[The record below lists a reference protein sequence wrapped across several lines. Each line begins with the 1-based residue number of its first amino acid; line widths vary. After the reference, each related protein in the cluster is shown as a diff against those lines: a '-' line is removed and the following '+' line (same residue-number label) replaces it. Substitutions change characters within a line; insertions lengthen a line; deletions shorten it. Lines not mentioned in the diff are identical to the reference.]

1 MKKTLFALVFA
12 GIVCLALFHTQKAEA
27 ANPIFFADFDG
38 TGVPNNDVNDP
49 ANWQA
54 ENPSNTWGTGD
65 FPANGTQALQ
75 MTGSGC
81 GSSSFTPLPTVE
93 NWSDGIIQAD
103 FGWNDDDSWGIMF
116 RRNAENSGYL
126 AFFGFVETL
135 DLALFDL
142 GTLGMSNGQC
152 LGDVGVEEGPEPGR
166 TIIEG
171 MAIAAVR
178 HNLDPLDQTANTS
191 YTARILAAGPMIKIW
206 YGLTENFPDDPL
218 EDPDPSKMAS
228 MIEAQDSTYTSGSA
242 GLWQESNDNGIV
254 DNIYVFD
261 ATGLTAV
268 SPLGSLAATWG
279 NIKK

>member
-1 MKKTLFALVFA
+1 MKRMLFAFAIAGTMCLVF
-12 GIVCLALFHTQKAEA
+12 FHIQGAEA
-27 ANPIFFADFDG
+27 ASPIFFADFDG

-54 ENPSNTWGTGD
+54 ENPSNTWGTRD
-65 FPANGTQALQ
+65 FPANGTQALL

-81 GSSSFTPLPTVE
+81 GSSSFTPFPTVE
-93 NWSDGIIQAD
+93 NWSDGVIQAD

-116 RRNAENSGYL
+116 RRNAEDSGYL

-142 GTLGMSNGQC
+142 GKLGMSNGQC

-206 YGLTENFPDDPL
+206 YGLTENFPNDPL
-218 EDPDPSKMAS
+218 QDPDPNSVAS
-228 MIEAQDSTYTSGSA
+228 MIEAQDSTYASGSV
-242 GLWQESNDNGIV
+242 GFWQESNDNGIA

-261 ATGLTAV
+261 ATGLTAI
-268 SPLGSLAATWG
+268 SPRGSLAATWG